1 MVRESDLRRNSTQ
14 KSSKEAW
21 FMADHVIVGGGVAA
35 TQAAEQAQVGAQIDA
50 EVDTLCDDAASFA
63 YRDTQGGKGRRGRS
77 KFSLAASYLPI
88 TINGQRIME

>member
-1 MVRESDLRRNSTQ
+1 MLT
-14 KSSKEAW
+14 KEGAKKRSAD
-21 FMADHVIVGGGVAA
+21 FMKDFAA

-88 TINGQRIME
+88 IINGQRIME